1 MINVTGFKDE
11 FLEEFSK
18 INKDEMLDW
27 FNNEEQKDKERRN
40 MSNINS
46 TKRLERR
53 NITYSEIGYKSQG
66 SMFDLLDNS
75 LKTVARINDEQ
86 YDFIAENA
94 NDDELD
100 LLVKEEFTFAEKRQF
115 IIMLEKYLTQFNNRK

>member
-1 MINVTGFKDE
+1 M
-11 FLEEFSK
+11 
-18 INKDEMLDW
+18 
-27 FNNEEQKDKERRN
+27 
-40 MSNINS
+40 INS

-115 IIMLEKYLTQFNNRK
+115 IIMLEKYLTQFNNKK

>member
-1 MINVTGFKDE
+1 MIDVTGFKDE

-18 INKDEMLDW
+18 INKDEMLHW

-66 SMFDLLDNS
+66 GIPDLLDNS
-75 LKTVARINDEQ
+75 LKIVARINDEQ
-86 YDFIAENA
+86 YDFIAKNA
-94 NDDELD
+94 NDGELD